1 MGLLKSN
8 AGCWPS
14 DGADVT
20 MQFLTLQDISVA
32 GKRVVVRED
41 FNVPMENGKI
51 TNDMRIIATLP
62 TIKQLLAQKA
72 AIVLLSHFGRPTE
85 GVYDPE
91 NSLEPVA
98 QRLSTLLGQPV
109 RLEKEWLS
117 GVAVAPGEIVLCE
130 NVRFE
135 KGEGANDETLGKKMA
150 ALGDVFVMDAF
161 GVAHRAQASTHA
173 IAKFAPISCAG
184 PLLAAEVQA
193 LTKALAAPQ
202 RPLLAIVGGS
212 KVSTKL
218 TVLENLVPLVDR
230 LIVGG
235 GIANTFLAAKGYP
248 VGKSLYEPALVET
261 AKQLIATM
269 EKRGAQIPIPVDVV
283 VAKEFSAAAQAV
295 VRKVEDV
302 AEDEMILDIG
312 PQTSLLYEK
321 IIQEAQT
328 IVWNGPVGVFEL
340 APFAQGTQKL
350 AQAIANSAAFSLA
363 GGGDTLAAVEQF
375 GVEKGISYLS
385 TGGGAF
391 LEFLE
396 GRTLPS
402 IGILETRLSQ

>member
-1 MGLLKSN
+1 
-8 AGCWPS
+8 
-14 DGADVT
+14 

-41 FNVPMENGKI
+41 FNVPMENDKI
-51 TNDMRIIATLP
+51 SNDMRIIAALP

-72 AIVLLSHFGRPTE
+72 AVILLSHFGRPTE
-85 GVYDPE
+85 GQYDPA
-91 NSLEPVA
+91 NSLQPVA
-98 QRLSTLLGQPV
+98 QHLSTLLGQPV
-109 RLEKEWLS
+109 RLEKEWIS
-117 GVAVAPGEIVLCE
+117 GVTVAPGEVVLCE

-135 KGEGANDETLGKKMA
+135 KGENADDETLGKKMA

-173 IAKFAPISCAG
+173 IAKFASIACAG

-193 LTKALAAPQ
+193 LTKALAAPR

-261 AKQLIATM
+261 AKQLIDTM
-269 EKRGAQIPIPVDVV
+269 QKRGAQIPIPVDVV
-283 VAKEFSAAAQAV
+283 VAKEFSASAQAI

-302 AEDEMILDIG
+302 QSDEMILDIG
-312 PQTSLLYEK
+312 PETSTLYEK
-321 IIQEAQT
+321 IIQEAGS

-340 APFAQGTQKL
+340 APFAHGTQKL
-350 AQAIANSAAFSLA
+350 AQAIANSSAFSLA

-375 GVEKGISYLS
+375 GVEHEISYLS

-396 GRTLPS
+396 GRTLPG
-402 IGILETRLSQ
+402 IAILETRLSQ